1 MKRKYEKPEVKTVSF
16 RISEN
21 IDGDIDQGFST
32 GRPGTQSVDDIPG
45 LSDKSS
51 YQVN

>member
-21 IDGDIDQGFST
+21 INDDYEQGFST